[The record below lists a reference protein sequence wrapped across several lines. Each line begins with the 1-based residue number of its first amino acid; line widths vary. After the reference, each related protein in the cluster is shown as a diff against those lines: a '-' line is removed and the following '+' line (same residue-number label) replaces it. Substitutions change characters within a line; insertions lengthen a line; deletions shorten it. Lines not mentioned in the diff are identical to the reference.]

1 MAERKFDKHINL
13 SATFALKI
21 HKKINGRKYSPMTKY
36 TGLAYNN
43 DKPKESHKILLFL
56 SVDLNLFQP

>member
-1 MAERKFDKHINL
+1 
-13 SATFALKI
+13 
-21 HKKINGRKYSPMTKY
+21 MTKY